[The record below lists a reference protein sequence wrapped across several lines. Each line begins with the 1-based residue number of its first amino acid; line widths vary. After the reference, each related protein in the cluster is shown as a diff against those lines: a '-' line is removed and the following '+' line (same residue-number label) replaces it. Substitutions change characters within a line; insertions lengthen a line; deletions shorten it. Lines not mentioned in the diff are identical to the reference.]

1 MSMKMKKV
9 SLPYVMAG
17 LMAVLPT
24 AGYSEVNFAQKPL
37 FAGGEVEPNVMF
49 ILDDSGSM
57 RWGFMPDDLVNPGV
71 TGGGNTL
78 PNCQRRPVY
87 DGRRYCA
94 IDIAGHTELA
104 SPSFNTIY
112 YDPDRTYAPP
122 LRADGTRYPNV
133 EFTNAPVD
141 GYDPGGTVNLE
152 TDYRAIMDDF
162 YYWGYHPGQEQW
174 ISGFTVS
181 DGGTRER
188 AFVYV
193 PGNGCGSTV
202 TEDCLE
208 KRTIPST
215 RLPGTSAEQE
225 QNFANWFSYYRTR
238 IMLAKA
244 GIGEAFGQDFDRE
257 FRLGWGEIN
266 QGEHW
271 VDGAEVRAV
280 MEGVRRYSDVKSDF
294 YSWVYGQ
301 SPSGGTPLQKAL
313 EGAGKYYEKSLRA
326 WSDYPERAVDATN
339 PTWECR
345 QSNTILMTDG
355 YYNTGGSNDP
365 DLTEHADD
373 TDGPVITDGAN
384 APYQYKPSAPFSD
397 GVTSRV
403 TLADIAMHY
412 WKRDLQPSIGNYVP
426 TQDNVVPTTEEAGNG
441 KKPELGNP
449 AFWQHMVTYGVGL
462 GVTGTVDPED
472 AVAAALAGDTVN
484 WWGGNSNEDKINDL
498 LHATINGRGKFFS
511 AANTEQ
517 FQDALTE
524 ILADLNARAGSS
536 TGLDFNITSFKE
548 GALLFSAAFD
558 PARWAGDV
566 KAVELLRDA
575 EGEPQVPGEGDPA
588 NGWSAREKLDA
599 RDLTTNDRTI
609 ITYDGDR
616 GRPFRWSD
624 LTSDQKA
631 DLAFGDASLAEDRLA
646 YLRGDRSFESNLL
659 QFRKRGSRLG
669 SIVNS
674 TPRFVAAP
682 DSEWPNTS
690 AFGDG
695 KYSLF
700 RTAMKDRTPVVY
712 AGAND
717 GMLHGFKGTND
728 DQGGEEL
735 LAYIP
740 SFVYSDKPG
749 LGLHFL
755 TEPDYQHRYYVD
767 LETRVT
773 DVYTRGRNSAGGISG
788 ESWRTVL
795 IGGGRA
801 GAKGIFALDITDPDS
816 FSEDNAQGTV
826 LWEFTHEKLGYL
838 VQPPVVS
845 LADWG
850 NGDYRWTAF
859 VSSGFNSGSTGFFML
874 DMEGGLD
881 GNWSAGDYRYIE
893 FENGDGLGPLT
904 VIDNT
909 SDYIANRVYAGDLDG
924 NLWVAAESSNGWA
937 SAYKQGA
944 SPIPYVSVGKPITSA
959 PTVGP
964 SAFSG
969 KDPNLMI
976 LFGTGKYLETSD
988 SSSTQVQSFYG
999 VLEEGDT
1006 RNTLTESD
1014 LVLRNL
1020 QVGSGQVDGVTQLIR
1035 FAEGDKVDYE
1045 SKHGWYV
1052 NLPVQGERIVTNGVI
1067 RGNYV
1072 YVSTLIPSS
1081 NPCLGGGDG
1090 WIMAFD
1096 IQEGLVGI
1104 NDNVGA
1110 FEDSTYNA
1118 MGYKVDGV
1126 PSQLKIW
1133 DEYLAYDCAGCG
1145 ARLDSLPPFG
1155 LALGRKGW
1163 RELTQ

>member
-37 FAGGEVEPNVMF
+37 FAGGEVESNMLF

-57 RWGFMPDDLVNPGV
+57 RWGFMPDELVNPGV
-71 TGGGNTL
+71 TGGNRRL
-78 PNCQRRPVY
+78 PNCEARVWY
-87 DGRRYCA
+87 DGDDYCA
-94 IDIAGHTELA
+94 LDIDGYEGLA
-104 SPSFNTIY
+104 SPEINALY
-112 YDPDRTYAPP
+112 YNPSVEYSPP
-122 LRADGTRYPNV
+122 KRADGSSYPHAN
-133 EFTNAPVD
+133 FFSAPLD
-141 GYDPGGTVNLE
+141 GYSSGSGTVNLSNN
-152 TDYRAIMDDF
+152 YRAFMDDF
-162 YYWGYHPGQEQW
+162 FYYGRMYWDRNSY
-174 ISGFTVS
+174 SNVYGFTVS
-181 DGGTRER
+181 DDGDEER

-193 PGNGCGSTV
+193 RGKSCGTTV
-202 TEDCLE
+202 TSDCLE
-208 KRTIPST
+208 KKTIPSNDLDGDAAYQQ
-215 RLPGTSAEQE
+215 R
-225 QNFANWFSYYRTR
+225 NFANWFSYYRTR
-238 IMLAKA
+238 VMAAKA
-244 GIGEAFGQDFDRE
+244 GVGKAFSGEVSER

-266 QGEHW
+266 QGRHD
-271 VDGAEVRAV
+271 VDDVRV
-280 MEGVRRYSDVKSDF
+280 RGVVKGVRKFGDVKSDF
-294 YSWVYGQ
+294 YSWLYGQ
-301 SPSGGTPLQKAL
+301 SPNGGTPLQRAL
-313 EGAGKYYEKSLRA
+313 EGAGQYYEFSARA
-326 WSDYPERAVDATN
+326 WADDPARAAGSTN
-339 PTWECR
+339 PARECR
-345 QSNTILMTDG
+345 QSYTILMTDG
-355 YYNTGGSNDP
+355 YYSTGSSYDP
-365 DLTEHADD
+365 DLSSHSDD
-373 TDGPVITDGAN
+373 SDGPVISEGLN
-384 APYQYKPSAPFSD
+384 APYQYKAKAPYSD

-412 WKRDLQPSIGNYVP
+412 WKRDLRPDIGNYVP
-426 TQDNVVPTTEEAGNG
+426 VSEGIASGDKRRPGD
-441 KKPELGNP
+441 P
-449 AFWQHMVTYGVGL
+449 AFWQHMVTYGVGF
-462 GVTGTVDPED
+462 GVTGTVDPDE
-472 AVAAALAGDTVN
+472 AFRAAADGAAVN
-484 WWGGNSNEDKINDL
+484 WWGGNDNEDKINDL
-498 LHATINGRGKFFS
+498 LHAGVNSRGGFFN
-511 AANTEQ
+511 AANPQQ
-517 FQDALTE
+517 FQKDMEKILKDAH
-524 ILADLNARAGSS
+524 ARAGSS

-558 PARWAGDV
+558 PAGWTGDV
-566 KAVELLRDA
+566 KAIELLTDD
-575 EGEPQVPGEGDPA
+575 EGEPRVPGEGDDVR
-588 NGWSAREKLDA
+588 GWSARDKLDS
-599 RDLTTNDRTI
+599 RDLENNDRTI
-609 ITYDGDR
+609 ITYDGTR
-616 GRPFRWSD
+616 GRPFRWTE
-624 LTSDQKA
+624 LTSDQRA
-631 DLAFGDASLAEDRLA
+631 DLSFGDSSLAEDRLA
-646 YLRGDRSFESNLL
+646 YLRGDRSFEDNLDD
-659 QFRKRGSRLG
+659 FRKRGSRLG

-682 DSEWPNTS
+682 DSEWPNTG

-712 AGAND
+712 AGSND
-717 GMLHGFKGTND
+717 GMLHGFKGTSD
-728 DQGGEEL
+728 EQGGEEL

-740 SFVYSDKPG
+740 SFVYSDDPG

-755 TEPDYQHRYYVD
+755 TQPNYEHRYYVD

-773 DVYTRGRNSAGGISG
+773 DVHMRGRNSAGGVSQAD
-788 ESWRTVL
+788 WRTVL

-801 GAKGIFALDITDPDS
+801 GAKGIFALDITDPDN
-816 FSEDNAQGTV
+816 FSEDNAQSVV

-924 NLWVAAESSNGWA
+924 NLWVAAGSRSGWS
-937 SAYKQGA
+937 SAYTQGA
-944 SPIPYVSVGKPITSA
+944 SPMPYVSVGKPITSA

-964 SAFSG
+964 SEYSG

-988 SSSTQVQSFYG
+988 TNSTEVQAFYG

-1006 RNTLTESD
+1006 RNTITEAN
-1014 LVLRNL
+1014 LVRRDV
-1020 QVGSGQVDGVTQLIR
+1020 QVGSGQVDGVTQQIR

-1045 SKHGWYV
+1045 NKNGWYV

-1081 NPCLGGGDG
+1081 DPCLGGGDG